1 MLVDIEKGALE
12 GIVKDGI
19 KEMMNKIENKNR
31 NAKKRKWLLA
41 VKKAVQEY
49 QQRIEEEFLPVL
61 VKDFGSKLE
70 VKFRDGRMSEEDI
83 GKIKEFMKSVEKSS
97 IKNILEELKAKIAE
111 IEAADVELKKKL
123 EAIKQVVVEGHQWIF
138 SRVEA
143 HVRGVISDAVYKKS
157 VKRSKMEVMLY
168 SFVDGEVPDS
178 VKDLFKNGMDSVPS
192 CKLSKK
198 EIEDRV
204 EDALLEFLM
213 RLGRRRFYGY
223 CVVQTNSV
231 EGWMRKVKSMRLGNE
246 ADKFV
251 GDLENSLPGLRAEL
265 DLVYKDVEIESK
277 EKLTRDLEQ
286 KDWVLVMCDKNMGMS
301 LFTLETMR
309 KADENL
315 MEQLGAIKMI
325 NKTKEEIVE
334 TVVMEIKQFEKD
346 LTLEQQ
352 EYMNSAFGSR
362 CISMGTVSFPFLKSL
377 HKIHKMSEDEINN
390 KNLSVLKFRP
400 VVDAKSWLT
409 KGYAEVAMQM
419 MREANS
425 LLVMQSG
432 PVMEKMKPKNGWIF
446 AVYNREYKVEEEFDV
461 VVQADIEVAYTNISD
476 TMIKRDIGIVSRFV
490 GFEEWKIN
498 LMKKLVDLVLD
509 QNFAE
514 TSGGLYKFKK
524 VLPMGYKLSGEALD
538 IVALAEEMMILFH
551 LGGDLE
557 KRMKIGELKNYPV
570 DLVDN
575 NVDRELSM
583 SKGVKSFSRYVDDVH
598 SNISGTKE
606 DILHGIL
613 AVGYMYPET
622 LVISMELNI

>member
-61 VKDFGSKLE
+61 VKDFGAKLE

-231 EGWMRKVKSMRLGNE
+231 EGWMTKVKSMRLGNE

-251 GDLENSLPGLRAEL
+251 GDLENSLPGLR
-265 DLVYKDVEIESK
+265 
-277 EKLTRDLEQ
+277 
-286 KDWVLVMCDKNMGMS
+286 
-301 LFTLETMR
+301 
-309 KADENL
+309 
-315 MEQLGAIKMI
+315 
-325 NKTKEEIVE
+325 
-334 TVVMEIKQFEKD
+334 
-346 LTLEQQ
+346 
-352 EYMNSAFGSR
+352 FGIQR
-362 CISMGTVSFPFLKSL
+362 CGDRIQG
-377 HKIHKMSEDEINN
+377 E
-390 KNLSVLKFRP
+390 
-400 VVDAKSWLT
+400 VD
-409 KGYAEVAMQM
+409 
-419 MREANS
+419 
-425 LLVMQSG
+425 
-432 PVMEKMKPKNGWIF
+432 
-446 AVYNREYKVEEEFDV
+446 
-461 VVQADIEVAYTNISD
+461 
-476 TMIKRDIGIVSRFV
+476 
-490 GFEEWKIN
+490 
-498 LMKKLVDLVLD
+498 
-509 QNFAE
+509 
-514 TSGGLYKFKK
+514 
-524 VLPMGYKLSGEALD
+524 
-538 IVALAEEMMILFH
+538 
-551 LGGDLE
+551 
-557 KRMKIGELKNYPV
+557 
-570 DLVDN
+570 
-575 NVDRELSM
+575 
-583 SKGVKSFSRYVDDVH
+583 
-598 SNISGTKE
+598 
-606 DILHGIL
+606 
-613 AVGYMYPET
+613 
-622 LVISMELNI
+622 

>member
-178 VKDLFKNGMDSVPS
+178 VKDLFKNGKDSVPS
-192 CKLSKK
+192 SKLSKK

-204 EDALLEFLM
+204 EDGLLEFIM
-213 RLGRRRFYGY
+213 RLGRRSFYGY
-223 CVVQTNSV
+223 CFVQPNSV
-231 EGWMRKVKSMRLGNE
+231 EGWMRKVKSMRLGDE
-246 ADKFV
+246 ANKFV

-265 DLVYKDVEIESK
+265 DLVYKDVEIDTK

-286 KDWVLVMCDKNMGMS
+286 KDWVLV
-301 LFTLETMR
+301 
-309 KADENL
+309 
-315 MEQLGAIKMI
+315 II
-325 NKTKEEIVE
+325 TKCSS
-334 TVVMEIKQFEKD
+334 K
-346 LTLEQQ
+346 L
-352 EYMNSAFGSR
+352 
-362 CISMGTVSFPFLKSL
+362 CI
-377 HKIHKMSEDEINN
+377 
-390 KNLSVLKFRP
+390 
-400 VVDAKSWLT
+400 
-409 KGYAEVAMQM
+409 
-419 MREANS
+419 
-425 LLVMQSG
+425 
-432 PVMEKMKPKNGWIF
+432 
-446 AVYNREYKVEEEFDV
+446 
-461 VVQADIEVAYTNISD
+461 
-476 TMIKRDIGIVSRFV
+476 
-490 GFEEWKIN
+490 
-498 LMKKLVDLVLD
+498 
-509 QNFAE
+509 
-514 TSGGLYKFKK
+514 
-524 VLPMGYKLSGEALD
+524 
-538 IVALAEEMMILFH
+538 
-551 LGGDLE
+551 
-557 KRMKIGELKNYPV
+557 ELQ
-570 DLVDN
+570 
-575 NVDRELSM
+575 
-583 SKGVKSFSRYVDDVH
+583 
-598 SNISGTKE
+598 
-606 DILHGIL
+606 
-613 AVGYMYPET
+613 
-622 LVISMELNI
+622 